1 MDDKIGIDDFILECW
16 SIDDSGWKFTLFSDL
31 WWEIKAVSDELGEF
45 RAHSLYHDDVEVTL
59 ARLLEQIRK
68 VADAVL

>member
-1 MDDKIGIDDFILECW
+1 MDTIGIDDFILECW